1 MGTTTGLAM
10 AEIKNEQTSEVVR
23 CFFNPK
29 EYTLSKQNKWEEKT
43 AKGESVPHMEFAGG
57 STGSLKL
64 QLLFDTYEVHQN
76 GGTPPNSAGQDV
88 RVYTQRLWGM
98 MEIAAADQ
106 HSKTKKGAPPK
117 CRFTWGSYWAF
128 LAVIESIS
136 EKFILFKSD
145 GTPVRSIIDISFKQI
160 KNESKFPGQNPTSGG
175 SPGDRLRVAREGDTL
190 AWIAYQEY
198 GDPTAWRHIAEAN
211 GLDNPRQLQPGV
223 VLLVPALP
231 IF

>member
-1 MGTTTGLAM
+1 M
-10 AEIKNEQTSEVVR
+10 AEIKSELSTEPVK

-64 QLLFDTYEVHQN
+64 QLLFDTYEVHTN
-76 GGTPPNSAGQDV
+76 GSTNLNSAGEDV
-88 RVYTQRLWGM
+88 RKYTQHLWKM
-98 MEIAAADQ
+98 MEVSEQ
-106 HSKTKKGAPPK
+106 KKNPKTNKGEPPK

-128 LAVIESIS
+128 EAVIESIS

-145 GTPVRSIIDISFKQI
+145 GTPVRALVDISFKQI
-160 KNESKFPGQNPTSGG
+160 KDESKFPGQNPTSGG
-175 SPGDRLRVAREGDTL
+175 NPGDRLRIAREGDTL

-198 GDPTAWRHIAEAN
+198 GDATAWRHIADAN
-211 GLDNPRQLQPGV
+211 ALDNPRQLKPGV